1 MEFVSRTAEEILAEI
16 KSLTAEAAV
25 EGTFSNDIFAANA
38 IEFQKVE
45 MELEEAYKAFF
56 AQTSWEEYL
65 TLRAAEHGVIRR
77 EATKAV
83 GILQV
88 EGNGIISE
96 GNIFSTEAGTR
107 FISSEDATISGSGEI
122 TIEAVEAGN
131 GGNVAANTI
140 IKIPLNIAGIT
151 AVNNPAATYDG
162 YDEEDDETLRAR
174 LLEKVRRP
182 ATSGNPAEYCQWAMS
197 ISGVGAARCIRT
209 PGGVA
214 GTVKVIIVDSNFE
227 EANEELLF
235 RVKEYIDSVRPVGI
249 LKGEVYVVSAQP
261 VPIDVEADVTTADE
275 EQFRA
280 GVNEYF
286 AALVRKNFDGES
298 ESQTVSAAKIGSL
311 IITAGGDD
319 YDYLSLRLNGQMAD
333 IVLNSEEFPVLN
345 EINFY

>member
-1 MEFVSRTAEEILAEI
+1 M
-16 KSLTAEAAV
+16 
-25 EGTFSNDIFAANA
+25 EGTFSSDIFAANA
-38 IEFQKVE
+38 IEFQKME
-45 MELEEAYKAFF
+45 MELEEAYNAFF
-56 AQTSWEEYL
+56 AQTAWEEYL
-65 TLRAAEHGVIRR
+65 TLRAAEFGVIRR
-77 EATKAV
+77 AATKAV

-107 FISSEDATISGSGEI
+107 FIALESVQIIGSGEI
-122 TIEAVEAGN
+122 KIEAVEAGN

-140 IKIPLNIAGIT
+140 TKIPLNIAGIT

-182 ATSGNPAEYCQWAMS
+182 ATSGNPAEFVQWAMS
-197 ISGVGAARCIRT
+197 ISGTGAARCIRT

-261 VPIDVEADVTTADE
+261 VTIDIEADVTTADE
-275 EQFRA
+275 ELFREGA
-280 GVNEYF
+280 KKYF
-286 AALVRKNFDGES
+286 SALLQKNFNEAS
-298 ESQTVSAAKIGSL
+298 ESQTVSAARMGSL

-333 IVLNSEEFPVLN
+333 IILNSEEFPALG